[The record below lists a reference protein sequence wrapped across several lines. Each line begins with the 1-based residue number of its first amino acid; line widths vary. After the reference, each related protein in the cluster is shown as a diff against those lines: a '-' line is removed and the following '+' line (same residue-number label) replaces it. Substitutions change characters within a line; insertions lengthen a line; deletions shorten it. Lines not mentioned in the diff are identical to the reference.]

1 MIGTGRPAVFY
12 CEEQD
17 SDIEDRPERLK
28 HDKDPVIDEE
38 RMSEEEGRCAEPD
51 KISLNADPGRAPLS
65 NQMDDLRHIA
75 NKAER
80 DASKPQDLRG
90 VEMHDEAARRGPH
103 HSSFPMVIGP
113 SRSSSPCDCS
123 MLMSLP
129 LPLVTAMA
137 DVALRVGRPGG
148 SEVSEDNAWH
158 RTWARTVAVWYGI
171 AQAAPELRRAGP
183 PPACPRSAAAQSDA
197 RVGFSSGINVS
208 GSDCS
213 SRRIST
219 GAWEAPTF
227 VELRM
232 DAEIGSYQGAFDQE
246 PDERF

>member
-1 MIGTGRPAVFY
+1 M
-12 CEEQD
+12 
-17 SDIEDRPERLK
+17 
-28 HDKDPVIDEE
+28 
-38 RMSEEEGRCAEPD
+38 
-51 KISLNADPGRAPLS
+51 
-65 NQMDDLRHIA
+65 
-75 NKAER
+75 
-80 DASKPQDLRG
+80 
-90 VEMHDEAARRGPH
+90 
-103 HSSFPMVIGP
+103 
-113 SRSSSPCDCS
+113 
-123 MLMSLP
+123 
-129 LPLVTAMA
+129 TAMA

-158 RTWARTVAVWYGI
+158 RIWARTMAVWYGI
-171 AQAAPELRRAGP
+171 AQAAPERFHVDAASADCRRRQGYTLIVAAHPVPHAAGIRDGAHRRAGP

-232 DAEIGSYQGAFDQE
+232 DAEIGSYQGAFDRE